1 MRWLLSSLFFRFPFE
16 NLQKHAD
23 KVMECTKLLKKAAEL
38 YMNANYEEF
47 ELIADQVAKLESEA
61 DAIKRNIRNHL
72 PRGILMPVDKFQ
84 LFQYI
89 REQDKVL
96 DEIEETLFWLSFKH
110 QRIPD
115 ELMGD
120 FIHLIDLVVK
130 PVVDLPQL
138 VSQTRRYLKTR
149 SNKDREEVKSTV
161 RDIRQWEREADF
173 VERELKSKI
182 FHSVK
187 EALLVFYLIRLAEYL
202 GGVADHA
209 ENASDMVRA
218 MIAK

>member
-1 MRWLLSSLFFRFPFE
+1 MRWLLTSLFFKSPFD

-23 KVMECTKLLKKAAEL
+23 KVKECTLLFKKAAEL
-38 YMNANYEEF
+38 HMNEKFEEF
-47 ELIADQVAKLESEA
+47 NEVTDQVAKLESEA

-89 REQDKVL
+89 REQDKVM

-110 QRIPD
+110 ERIPK
-115 ELMGD
+115 D
-120 FIHLIDLVVK
+120 FMEDFKHLIDLVIK
-130 PVVDLPQL
+130 PVNKLPLL
-138 VSQTRRYLKTR
+138 VSQSRIYFKTR
-149 SNKDREEVKSTV
+149 ANEDRNEVKNIV

-182 FHSVK
+182 FHNIK
-187 EALLVFYLIRLAEYL
+187 EALSVFYLIRLVEL
-202 GGVADHA
+202 VGSIADHA
-209 ENASDMVRA
+209 ENASDMMRA